1 MRAIFTAITRFS
13 LRFRYLTLL
22 LSVAVLVAGGIAV
35 TQLNQELLPPV
46 EFPQT
51 IVLAQVSGQ
60 TSEEV
65 LAVLTE
71 RLEAQLSTIPEV
83 VNIESTTTGAF
94 GAVLT
99 LLSDFGIDRDQL
111 LSDIRTG
118 IDSVWLP
125 LRVIAPAEGQDGQE
139 FASVLLADATPEL
152 MLYLASRDSN
162 FLFQLEPEVW
172 DSLSPETARIA
183 LAYLAAQS
191 EQADADKS
199 ALQRLVEQELVPQ
212 LSALPRIANIQVSGG
227 QALPGEAIATR
238 LPGVEAQ
245 AERSL
250 LLQLS
255 PEAWDAATAHITDLN
270 IGELNESAVGVLAPL
285 AVDAPVDAPVLPESW
300 LRPGFKDASDLLE
313 IRTLTVNAA
322 GVFNSLR
329 NDGRIVGALGK
340 TDDLT
345 PEIVTQLLDLAPSL
359 VNYLE
364 AEHLAAL
371 PQEIFDL
378 LPEDYI
384 AGLDGFT
391 RDALAAKAL
400 AQQIAGADVQA
411 EPVLLPNQWR
421 ISSPQMLTFS
431 FADLP
436 LATFSVYAP
445 VDENAV
451 EEAPA
456 EVEASTEDEAAEIE
470 AETPVDAQPLAE
482 IPEGPAL
489 PITFGLLGAALNIE
503 LNTADDLIGLE
514 LPESMAAQVGADTL
528 AAADLFNFLLLLSD
542 PESLPEGAPSLPI
555 SLDVLFGGVSVE
567 AFEFVAEH
575 DPAFV
580 TSLQAPVYD
589 YLSDAVLASPVA
601 RPPLADVWDALS
613 AQPEFAEQS
622 LATAADVLAIGDGAA
637 SSVLNIINDAIP
649 EQFAG
654 YEVRLFDSLTPGVL
668 RYWAVN
674 EPGFYDALDP
684 EVVLKLS
691 ASTLASLPEDA
702 LAGQTAE
709 VAAEAAAIADGTQP
723 SAYDTLRELYT
734 LDVPPADPNAPAM
747 NADWNFIADFLGVEL
762 DTADDIFRFF
772 PDATAFLNSFFD
784 SAQGAAFAPNLFG
797 NMTAEM
803 WAYWNERDPQ
813 LLDNL
818 RIEALQFIP
827 ADVLTTLPES
837 AQERVASGGVPFVPT
852 STVTRN
858 NGASSLLVTIFK
870 EGDANTVQAY
880 YDAEAV
886 IHSIQ
891 EAHPQIVVNTA
902 FEQSSFI
909 EESISGVAREG
920 VTGALFAM
928 IVILLF
934 LSGGRWNRSPR
945 RTVGLIMFA
954 GFAALFVLV
963 LFLQAQNA
971 GVSLGQA
978 WDQVDVVVR
987 VLLIVGF
994 IAGLLILVWPGD
1006 LPVPAWRATLVI
1018 GVSLPLSVFA
1028 AFALMH
1034 WLPPFVNNILEPVA
1048 GDSPILKFIL
1058 RLFPEALTLNIMT
1071 LSGLTVAVGRIV
1083 DDSIVVLENAF
1094 REIHNGGDKRAAVLK
1109 GTADVSSAIFVAT
1122 LVTVVVF
1129 LPLGLT
1135 GGLIG
1140 EFFLPFGLAV
1150 TYSLMASFVVAITVV
1165 PVLMMMFIHADDSI
1179 EEESGAMQRLYDRT
1193 LKWALSSGATKA
1205 TVLVLAV
1212 LTVVL
1217 SVILFASRPA
1227 AFLPDFGELQIDIN
1241 VNLPQGTKILETDE
1255 KVRQLEDLI
1264 RETIP
1269 AEELHSI
1276 RTVIGGGGL
1285 SLDSLLGGSSVAEN
1299 RANIV
1304 VTAEAD
1310 KPALQVLADELKA
1323 EAAEIFGEGNVAIS
1337 VASLT
1342 SSGFGGFELIV
1353 FGPQEQLEQWDAA
1366 VIAALESV
1374 EGIENVTSNLS
1385 SAAMAGPD
1393 APVTYLRVDGSPAL
1407 NYGGELTT
1415 ENTIG
1420 VTTQAIAAVRAIP
1433 DFPDTL
1439 TVDQGYESKT
1449 QTEGFA
1455 GLGIAMVIALSI
1467 VVVILLLSLRS
1478 PVYWLAIILSV
1489 VVAPVG
1495 AAIALT
1501 VTNRVLGI
1509 SAMIGMLMLIG
1520 IVITNAVVL
1529 IDRVRQNVESGMSM
1543 YDSLIEAGER
1553 RLRPI
1558 LMTALATIIALLP
1571 LAVGLSEGA
1580 LIASELGTVVIGG
1593 LFSSTIL
1600 TLLVVPVA
1608 YSLLTPVH
1616 RLLTGQKLKRKN
1628 S

>member
-22 LSVAVLVAGGIAV
+22 LAVAVLVAGGFAV

-71 RLEAQLSTIPEV
+71 RLEARLSAIPEV

-94 GAVLT
+94 GSVLT
-99 LLSDFGIDRDQL
+99 LLSDFGIDRDRL
-111 LSDIRTG
+111 LTDIRTG

-125 LRVIAPAEGQDGQE
+125 LRLIAPAEGQDGQE
-139 FASVLLADATPEL
+139 FASALLADATPEL
-152 MLYLASRDSN
+152 VLYLASRDSN

-172 DSLSPETARIA
+172 ESFSPETARAA

-191 EQADADKS
+191 EQADAGKS

-250 LLQLS
+250 LLQLA
-255 PEAWDAATAHITDLN
+255 PEAWAAATARISDLN
-270 IGELNESAVGVLAPL
+270 LGTLDTSAVEALVPL
-285 AVDAPVDAPVLPESW
+285 ATDAPADAPALPDSW
-300 LRPGFKDASDLLE
+300 LAPGFKDATDLLE
-313 IRTLTVNAA
+313 IRTLTVTTA
-322 GVFNSLR
+322 GVFNNLR
-329 NDGRIVGALGK
+329 DDGRIVGALGK

-345 PEIVTQLLDLAPSL
+345 PETVTQLLEIAPSL

-371 PQEIFDL
+371 PQEIFEL
-378 LPEDYI
+378 LPDDYI

-400 AQQIAGADVQA
+400 AQQIAGAEGEV
-411 EPVLLPNQWR
+411 EPVLLPGQWR

-445 VDENAV
+445 VDENAA
-451 EEAPA
+451 EAP
-456 EVEASTEDEAAEIE
+456 ETPETLVDETPIDSV
-470 AETPVDAQPLAE
+470 ETPVDEQPVAV

-489 PITFGLLGAALNIE
+489 PLPFGLLGAALNIE

-555 SLDVLFGGVSVE
+555 SLNVLFGGVSVE
-567 AFEFVAEH
+567 AFEFLSEH

-580 TSLQAPVYD
+580 SGLQAPVYD
-589 YLSDAVLASPVA
+589 YLNDSVLASPVA
-601 RPPLADVWDALS
+601 QPPLADVWDALS
-613 AQPEFAEQS
+613 AQPQFVERP
-622 LATAADVLAIGDGAA
+622 LATAADVLEIGDGKA
-637 SSVLNIINDAIP
+637 SSVLNTIDSAIP
-649 EQFAG
+649 EEFAG

-668 RYWAVN
+668 RYWALN
-674 EPGFYDALDP
+674 ESGFYGALDP
-684 EVVLKLS
+684 QVVLKLS
-691 ASTLASLPEDA
+691 AETLASLPDDA
-702 LAGQTAE
+702 LAGQPDE
-709 VAAEAAAIADGTQP
+709 VVAEASSIAEGTQP

-762 DTADDIFRFF
+762 DTADDVFRFF

-803 WAYWNERDPQ
+803 WAYWNQRDPE
-813 LLDNL
+813 LLNNI
-818 RIEALQFIP
+818 RIDALQFIP
-827 ADVLTTLPES
+827 ADVLATLPEA
-837 AQERVASGGVPFVPT
+837 AQERAASGGVPFVPT

-858 NGASSLLVTIFK
+858 NGASSLLVTVYK

-920 VTGALFAM
+920 VTGAMFAM

-945 RTVGLIMFA
+945 RTVGLVMFA
-954 GFAALFVLV
+954 GFAALFLLV

-971 GVSLGQA
+971 GVGLGQA

-987 VLLIVGF
+987 VMLIVG
-994 IAGLLILVWPGD
+994 IVAGLICLVWPGD

-1034 WLPPFVNNILEPVA
+1034 WLPPLVNNILQPVA

-1058 RLFPEALTLNIMT
+1058 RLFPESLTLNIMT

-1165 PVLMMMFIHADDSI
+1165 PVLMMMFIHADDAH
-1179 EEESGAMQRLYDRT
+1179 EEESGAMQRFYDRT
-1193 LKWALSSGATKA
+1193 LKWALSNGVTKA
-1205 TVLVLAV
+1205 IVLA
-1212 LTVVL
+1212 LALATVVL
-1217 SVILFASRPA
+1217 SGILFASRPA

-1264 RETIP
+1264 RDTIP
-1269 AEELHSI
+1269 ADDLHSI
-1276 RTVIGGGGL
+1276 RTVIGGGGM
-1285 SLDSLLGGSSVAEN
+1285 SLDTLLGGSSVSEN
-1299 RANIV
+1299 QANIV
-1304 VTAEAD
+1304 VTAEGD
-1310 KPALQVLADELKA
+1310 KAALQVLADRLKA
-1323 EAAEIFGEGNVAIS
+1323 EATGIFGEGNVTIS

-1374 EGIENVTSNLS
+1374 DGIENVTSNLS
-1385 SAAMAGPD
+1385 LAAMAGPD

-1420 VTTQAIAAVRAIP
+1420 VTTQAIAAVQAIP

-1455 GLGIAMVIALSI
+1455 GLGLAMIIALSI
-1467 VVVILLLSLRS
+1467 VVVILLISLRS

-1495 AAIALT
+1495 AAVALT

-1529 IDRVRQNVESGMSM
+1529 IDRVRQNVESGMPM
-1543 YDSLIEAGER
+1543 YDSLVEAGER

-1558 LMTALATIIALLP
+1558 LMTALATIIALIP

-1593 LFSSTIL
+1593 LFSSTVL

-1616 RLLTGQKLKRKN
+1616 RLLTGQKLKNKN